1 VATSSVTSL
10 VAAVLV
16 TTLCAACP
24 HHGEI
29 GGRLSA
35 APRRV
40 DAHTE
45 SAPVTSLAVSPPW
58 LLVGSASGL
67 SRWDLRTGETLR
79 AGAEQG
85 WPGGGVRALTLSG
98 DGANAWIA
106 TGGGLARWNVALGV
120 VTLLTAPPP
129 GLAGAVA
136 DLRALA
142 LDPAG
147 GVWVGAKAGLF
158 HADASGGW
166 LGTGYTHPVGALWS
180 DPGGDLYLGTET
192 GLVVRHLDGSFS
204 DVGKDAGC
212 DLANVRFFVTAPDGT
227 PVVVGDALDRRSSAI
242 ALRRADGHFAS
253 YRPSPAV
260 RFSAGTRQLDSLVF
274 ASENRLYR
282 LSSRAGGARNLR
294 RDGSRLVPISGGP
307 KSPFFVRLSD
317 ASLPP
322 GVTALAASGDDLFAG
337 TQAVGTARYP
347 TGVTRPRWL
356 RRADLVEGAQL
367 LSVACASERDCYV
380 ATGGRRLW
388 RWDGSGFTGVDLPGA
403 SRVLAAVRAP
413 GGEVRALYVV
423 GETPELHVAR
433 LAGRLFK
440 PALVIPIDAPGALA
454 GFSFARYS
462 ADGLLWVG
470 LVYLDAEHEPRP
482 YGVATI
488 DLELGAVTYHRQ
500 GDPGAPRPRSH
511 QHILPVPSDVND
523 VSFDRADSG
532 DRLDVWFA
540 TSSGAAHL
548 SLPSE
553 KVALYGETEGL
564 EHEILHGIA
573 VSSGGLVYVATT
585 RGVGTFDGE
594 RWSFPRVL
602 ALAAQAVAVSSDG
615 RLWVATDRG
624 VVIYDGRR
632 TERVEARAGL
642 LSEPIDRLQID
653 PYGRV
658 WTMSGQGIG
667 IITP

>member
-1 VATSSVTSL
+1 
-10 VAAVLV
+10 VAALV
-16 TTLCAACP
+16 SFTLSLGCP
-24 HHGEI
+24 HNVDTGS
-29 GGRLSA
+29 RLSE

-67 SRWDLRTGETLR
+67 SRWDLRTGETVR

-85 WPGGGVRALTLSG
+85 WPGGGVRALVLTP
-98 DGANAWIA
+98 DGAHAWIA
-106 TGGGLARWNVALGV
+106 TGGGLARWNVAQGV

-142 LDPAG
+142 IDPAG

-158 HADASGGW
+158 HADAAGGW
-166 LGTGYTHPVGALWS
+166 LGAGYAHPVGALWG
-180 DPGGDLYLGTET
+180 DPGGDLYLGTDT
-192 GLVVRHLDGSFS
+192 GLVVRHSDGSFS
-204 DVGKDAGC
+204 ELGKESGC
-212 DLANVRFFVTAPDGT
+212 ELANVRFFVTAPDGA
-227 PVVVGDALDRRSSAI
+227 PLVVGDALDRRSSAL
-242 ALRRADGHFAS
+242 ALRQPGGGLAS
-253 YRPSPAV
+253 FRPSPAV
-260 RFSAGTRQLDSLVF
+260 RFSAGTRQPGGVLL
-274 ASENRLYR
+274 ASENRLYL
-282 LSSRAGGARNLR
+282 LSTRSGGARTLR
-294 RDGSRLVPISGGP
+294 RDGARLVPTSGGQ
-307 KSPFFVRLSD
+307 KAPFYVRVSD

-322 GVTALAASGDDLFAG
+322 GVTALAASGEDLFVG
-337 TQAVGTARYP
+337 THSVGTARYP
-347 TGVTRPRWL
+347 TGVTRPRCL
-356 RRADLVEGAQL
+356 RRGDLVEGAQL
-367 LSVACASERDCYV
+367 LSVACAAQSDCYV

-388 RWDGSGFTGVDLPGA
+388 RWDGSGFSGVDRPGA
-403 SRVLAAVRAP
+403 TRVLAAVRAP

-423 GETPELHVAR
+423 GDTPELHIAR
-433 LAGRLFK
+433 LQGRIFK
-440 PALVIPIDAPGALA
+440 PQLVMPIDAPGALA

-462 ADGLLWVG
+462 TDGLLWVG
-470 LVYLDAEHEPRP
+470 LVYLDGEHEPRP

-500 GDPGAPRPRSH
+500 GDPSAPKPKTRG
-511 QHILPVPSDVND
+511 HILPVPSDVTD

-564 EHEILHGIA
+564 ENEILHGIA

-602 ALAAQAVAVSSDG
+602 AVAAQAVAVGSDG

-624 VVIYDGRR
+624 VIVYDGRR